1 MFTVGHIWVVGLP
14 REPAMGALTVVVVFG
29 GPGELPARRL
39 DEPRWEQ
46 SGASST
52 HAHAGGHAETLGYRR
67 RLSVCTH
74 VNTVRGGPDRLP
86 SA

>member
-1 MFTVGHIWVVGLP
+1 MFAIGHILGLAP
-14 REPAMGALTVVVVFG
+14 EPAVGALTVVVGIG

-39 DEPRWEQ
+39 DEPRWEH

-74 VNTVRGGPDRLP
+74 VNNGGRAC
-86 SA
+86 SCA